1 MFERFGAATIF
12 FARFIFGMR
21 VIAGP
26 LAGVLRMP
34 WRLFAIFNL
43 LGAVV
48 WVTVIAL
55 VGFFFGRNWA
65 MLNRVLGRV
74 DVAVLAIVVVAV
86 GLWWWRRRQQRAK

>member
-1 MFERFGAATIF
+1 MFQRFGAATIF

-34 WRLFAIFNL
+34 WELFAIFNL

-65 MLNRVLGRV
+65 MLTRALGRV
-74 DVAVLAIVVVAV
+74 DMVVIAVVVLAIAA
-86 GLWWWRRRQQRAK
+86 WWWRHRQQRAK